1 MRFRLFFFWNALGG
15 ITWGIT
21 YGLVGYFAGEAG
33 AGVLARF
40 GLAGAILL
48 VVLFIGVFVFGYLRQ
63 RRQEEDLLVPEGG
76 ADSPPADAA
85 DSSASGANSL
95 SPPAGDQEEAGSS

>member
-1 MRFRLFFFWNALGG
+1 MRFPLFFFWNALGG

-40 GLAGAILL
+40 GIVGAGVLIVAFIAIPVIGAVRRRRGEPAGGERQAASAGA
-48 VVLFIGVFVFGYLRQ
+48 Q
-63 RRQEEDLLVPEGG
+63 D
-76 ADSPPADAA
+76 
-85 DSSASGANSL
+85 
-95 SPPAGDQEEAGSS
+95 EAGSS